1 MRRTLGLFALFLVS
15 QMSVLAQ
22 EDKWIRFSPTGSGF
36 EIMIPSEPTEKVET
50 RANYTTHMYSST
62 KGRTVFLISYS
73 DYTTIPEKALE
84 ANRDDFNKQM
94 QATLLSSRNV
104 ELDGKTGLE
113 FTSEISAANVK
124 SRIFLIGN
132 RLYQIAAL
140 VFKDTQDDKNVD
152 RFFQSFAFLKTPQ

>member
-1 MRRTLGLFALFLVS
+1 MRRTVGLFALFLLS
-15 QMSVLAQ
+15 SMSTLVQ

-36 EIMIPSEPTEKVET
+36 EIMLPSEPNEKVEK
-50 RANYTTHMYSST
+50 RANYITHMYSST
-62 KGRTVFLISYS
+62 MGKTVYLISYS

-124 SRIFLIGN
+124 SRIFLVGN

-152 RFFQSFAFLKTPQ
+152 RFFESFAFLKTP

>member
-1 MRRTLGLFALFLVS
+1 MRRTVGLFALFLLS
-15 QMSVLAQ
+15 SMSTLVQ

-36 EIMIPSEPTEKVET
+36 EIMLPSEPNEKVEK
-50 RANYTTHMYSST
+50 RANYITHMYSST
-62 KGRTVFLISYS
+62 MGKTVYLISYS

-104 ELDGKTGLE
+104 GLDGKTGLE

-124 SRIFLIGN
+124 SRIFLVGN

-152 RFFQSFAFLKTPQ
+152 RFFESFTFLKTP

>member
-1 MRRTLGLFALFLVS
+1 MRRTVGLFALFLLS
-15 QMSVLAQ
+15 SMSTLVQ

-36 EIMIPSEPTEKVET
+36 EIMLPSEPNEKVEK
-50 RANYTTHMYSST
+50 RANYITHMYSST
-62 KGRTVFLISYS
+62 MGKTVYLISYS

-124 SRIFLIGN
+124 SRIFLVGN

-152 RFFQSFAFLKTPQ
+152 RFFESFTFLKPP